1 MQPTH
6 KPTITPSSVSIPT
19 RVDGT
24 LVKLRSLSL
33 DLHARLS
40 ELRDI
45 TAMLRDGVGPGRHS
59 NWELFLERYDTLSK
73 LTSRLTEELDRAQT
87 EGIQHLI
94 AEPRQLSA
102 PGQTPIPELLRT
114 RLEPA
119 IERDFSSLASTA
131 PSIPQVDIATGII
144 RFNRF
149 LESALAEYQDTRDMT
164 LEDRPVETE
173 QNLQAQGADAVLAAI
188 SNGAGLK

>member
-1 MQPTH
+1 MQPPH
-6 KPTITPSSVSIPT
+6 KPTVTPSSATIPT

-40 ELRDI
+40 ELRDT
-45 TAMLRDGVGPGRHS
+45 TAMLRDGVGPGRNS
-59 NWELFLERYDTLSK
+59 DWELFLERYDTLSK
-73 LTSRLTEELDRAQT
+73 LTRRLTEELERAQT
-87 EGIQHLI
+87 EGVQHLI
-94 AEPRQLSA
+94 AEPRQMSV

-131 PSIPQVDIATGII
+131 PSIPQVDIAKGII

-149 LESALAEYQDTRDMT
+149 LENALAEYQDTRDMMV
-164 LEDRPVETE
+164 EDRPVENAH
-173 QNLQAQGADAVLAAI
+173 NLQAQSADAVLAAI
-188 SNGAGLK
+188 SSGAGLK